1 MLSDKA
7 LLKRDYEKLQFVRWV
22 LFLITA
28 AESAGLNSA
37 AAKTEC
43 NT

>member
-28 AESAGLNSA
+28 AESAGLNS
-37 AAKTEC
+37 ESPLVS
-43 NT
+43 